1 MQHERMMSVISTAYA
16 CIPHLSQS
24 RSMKHEVCA
33 MILRLVIVWSTIDS
47 VFEANLN

>member
-24 RSMKHEVCA
+24 RSMKHEEVCMRHDLA
-33 MILRLVIVWSTIDS
+33 VGHCLV
-47 VFEANLN
+47 NN